1 MELRLS
7 PEEAEL
13 LRRILTNHLTELRG
27 EIVHTERYSLRQEL
41 KQDEARLKDLLSRL
55 EPTATPSG

>member
-13 LRRILTNHLTELRG
+13 LRRVLTNHLTDLRG
-27 EIVHTERYSLRQEL
+27 EIVHTERYNLRQEL
-41 KQDEARLKDLLSRL
+41 KQDEARLKDVLSRL